1 VGLKDYQQ
9 RLLDDYE
16 SFLSRTRELGDPA
29 RAFAESTLQAFGHSL
44 PYHPLPDAV
53 SVPYVCLRVPTGGG
67 KTRLAGQAIDCVRR
81 TFLSADFPL
90 VIWLVP
96 SDPIR
101 EQTLYALTTPGEL
114 LYEDMRSLFGGVNVL
129 NIDQALSVQPATLDT
144 APTIVVT
151 TMQSFKRESA
161 EGLRVN
167 RQNGSLMAHF
177 TDVPEQLR
185 GEQSLVDV
193 IRMRRPFIVVDEA
206 HSQGAPLAME
216 TLVKLG
222 PSCVL
227 ELTATPDRN
236 HHPSNVLRS
245 VSASTLQ
252 GEDML
257 KLPLELA
264 VHAEWRVTL
273 TEAIARLRAL
283 EQDAAA
289 ETAQTGEIIH
299 PVVMLIQAER
309 RSAHTATFTPD
320 VVKQHLIAD
329 FQVPAESIAIA
340 TGELDELSGKRVG
353 DPDYPQFIIT
363 VDKLREGWDC
373 PNAYVLFTF
382 RNTTSATAVEQILG
396 RVLRMPNVKRK
407 QHEALNRSYAYVVSS
422 ELAATVQG
430 LRDGLV
436 QSGFERLDTK
446 QLIRL
451 PDDVVSTGNV
461 FSQDLTV
468 PLPEADNAVVLPDPD
483 AIANLSASLRKRVEV
498 SPETGTLT
506 IKGDATAQD
515 IRKIAATFSLSSAAT
530 AIQQGLDAALAARIS
545 PSPAERTPAER
556 GEEARIPQLVL
567 KQGSFFGV
575 FSETA
580 LLDADWEI
588 DSFDPELSEGEFA
601 HDLEAMRRAQL
612 SVSELEKVECGIY
625 DRLDSQLA
633 LFSVEDGWS
642 ATELVHWLDANI
654 HFPYADRD
662 QKVAWIN
669 AVVTWLLERR
679 QPQFTIAELAYRKY
693 RLRGAVE
700 RKLVAGLKVAKQT
713 VFDALLSDEFRFQT
727 SDDKALLIKQGRYAY
742 DTPYTGLIP
751 LKRHFFPVIGNLKD
765 RGEEFECAEY
775 IANQLPG
782 VAWWIRNVERKPTS
796 FSLQTA
802 SDRFY
807 PDFLVGLENGGIVAV
822 EYKGGHLADAGDSQ
836 EKKRIGQLWERR
848 SKNCAFAW
856 VERGDW
862 DAIKEAGT
870 RIASKGLQADPTN
883 GTPAAPQIPTRGGS
897 NHSSDRR
904 D

>member
-1 VGLKDYQQ
+1 MGLKEYQR

-16 SFLSRTRELGDPA
+16 AFLARTRELDNPA
-29 RAFAESTLQAFGHSL
+29 RAFAESTLEAFGHSL
-44 PYHPLPDAV
+44 PYHPLPGAE

-67 KTRLAGQAIDCVRR
+67 KTRLAGQAIERVRR
-81 TFLSADFPL
+81 SFLSADFPL

-101 EQTLYALTTPGEL
+101 EQTLHGLTTPGEL
-114 LYEDMRSLFGGVNVL
+114 LYEDMRSLFGAVNVL

-144 APTIVVT
+144 ATTILVA
-151 TMQSFKRESA
+151 TMQSFKREGS

-177 TDVPEQLR
+177 TDTPEQVR
-185 GEQSLVDV
+185 GDQSLVDV
-193 IRMRRPFIVVDEA
+193 IRLRHPFIVVDEA
-206 HSQGAPLAME
+206 HSQGAPLAMD

-222 PSCVL
+222 PSGVL

-245 VSASTLQ
+245 VSAATLQ

-264 VHAEWRVTL
+264 VHAEWRITL
-273 TEAIARLRAL
+273 TEAIARLHAL
-283 EQDAAA
+283 EKDAVA
-289 ETAQTGEIIH
+289 EAGQTGEVIH
-299 PVVMLIQAER
+299 PIVMLIQAER
-309 RSAHTATFTPD
+309 RNANTATFTPD
-320 VVKQHLIAD
+320 VVRKHLIED

-340 TGELDELSGKRVG
+340 TGELDELAGKRLG

-382 RNTTSATAVEQILG
+382 RNTTSATAVEQVLG

-407 QHEALNRSYAYVVSS
+407 QHETLNRSYAYVVST

-451 PDDVVSTGNV
+451 PDDVESTGSV

-468 PLPEADNAVVLPDPD
+468 ALPENGDAVALPEPE
-483 AIANLSASLRKRVEV
+483 AVAALPAALRKRLEI
-498 SPETGTLT
+498 SPEIGTLT
-506 IKGDATAQD
+506 IRGGTNSQD
-515 IRKIAATFSLSSAAT
+515 IRKIAATFSLRAAAT
-530 AIQQGLDAALAARIS
+530 AIEQGLDAALAARVA
-545 PSPAERTPAER
+545 PPPETKAPADR
-556 GEEARIPQLVL
+556 GEEASIPQLVL
-567 KQGSFFGV
+567 KQGSFFEV
-575 FSETA
+575 FNETA

-588 DSFDPELSEGEFA
+588 DSFDPELTEGEFA
-601 HDLEAMRRAQL
+601 HDLEAMRRAKL
-612 SVSELEKVECGIY
+612 SISELEKVECGIY

-662 QKVAWIN
+662 QKVAWIG
-669 AVVTWLLERR
+669 AVMTWLLEQR
-679 QPQFTIAELAYRKY
+679 QPPFTIAELAYRKY

-700 RKLVAGLKVAKQT
+700 RKLAAGLKIAKQS
-713 VFDALLSDEFRFQT
+713 VFDALVSDESRFDA
-727 SDDKALLIKQGRYAY
+727 SGDKALVIKQGRYAY

-765 RGEEFECAEY
+765 RGEEFDCAEF
-775 IANQLPG
+775 IANQLSD

-807 PDFLVGLENGGIVAV
+807 PDFLIGLEGGGTIAV
-822 EYKGGHLADAGDSQ
+822 EYKGAHLSDSG
-836 EKKRIGQLWERR
+836 ESRGKKRIGELWERR
-848 SKNCAFAW
+848 SRNCAFAW
-856 VERGDW
+856 VERRDW
-862 DAIKEAGT
+862 TAIKDAAT
-870 RIASKGLQADPTN
+870 RITKQPGQAGLANDTRLADQN
-883 GTPAAPQIPTRGGS
+883 
-897 NHSSDRR
+897 
-904 D
+904 